1 MKPKIQNTRL
11 NILLAD
17 DDTDDRFF
25 FAKAMDELDFDT
37 HLSTVH
43 DGEQLMEYLLKNT
56 ENLPDVLFLDL
67 SMPRKTGFE
76 CLTEI
81 KEDEKLKDM
90 HVVMFSTSYSRD
102 ILYEQS
108 MINMLYN
115 IGAQDF
121 IRKPSEFSQ
130 LKQVIERALLKVI
143 ENQTEKNLPKIQ
155 SSHD

>member
-1 MKPKIQNTRL
+1 
-11 NILLAD
+11 
-17 DDTDDRFF
+17 
-25 FAKAMDELDFDT
+25 MDELDFDT